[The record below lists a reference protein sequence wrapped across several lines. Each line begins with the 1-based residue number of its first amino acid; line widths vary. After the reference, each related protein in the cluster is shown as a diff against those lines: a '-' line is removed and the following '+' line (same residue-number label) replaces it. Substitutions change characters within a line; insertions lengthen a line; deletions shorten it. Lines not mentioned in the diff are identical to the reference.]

1 MENIFTKINYSM
13 FKVLSSKDRVFNYD
27 LLSYLY
33 EYFCG
38 ENGGASALKDDV
50 ITYLEQKTNL
60 EKYKDIDDEDDEDIK
75 NKSKREILLEKYIQ
89 LKKTGWIED
98 GYNKNLDVET
108 NLTSPAIKILDSLKE
123 LGEDDEG
130 NEFVGYVYNT
140 YRNLTDIDFSK
151 NNSISLI
158 EQAYKSAKEFSDN
171 LYSMTSSIRKY
182 TNELLKKD
190 NYSAK
195 DVASSIFDE
204 YNDKVGI
211 RLFTNLK
218 TKDNPVRLSKSI
230 INMVEK
236 LLDEKD
242 AFPLIMED
250 YKIVKKKHNLLA
262 KDFDYIKSKLSFI
275 YYLFLNID
283 KRISEIDSKNNN
295 YLKVS
300 EEKIKFIINE
310 SKDIEESINDSL
322 KLLEKDFSFE
332 EFEDFFDIKIIETF
346 DDESYFKPRAKYSRI
361 KGLPLD
367 EIKEELNEDTK
378 KDFIK
383 RVKDSEEYLFPSINK
398 FMMSL
403 LKNSDSILAEN
414 LPKNLKNLAIRVFLG
429 QIYQY
434 NEKAEYE
441 INYLEGEVTLDNF
454 IFKNFL
460 IRRK

>member
-414 LPKNLKNLAIRVFLG
+414 LPKNLKNLAIRIFLG